1 MSRLPLEE
9 FEHRRRV
16 ECRRD
21 AQRPAEGLACS
32 RCVDA
37 LDAGMHPRAPAGQNG
52 RLIDDHDWNPGDDPQ
67 K

>member
-9 FEHRRRV
+9 FENGRRV

-21 AQRPAEGLACS
+21 AQCTAESPACL
-32 RCVDA
+32 RLLDA
-37 LDAGMHPRAPAGQNG
+37 LDARMHPRTPTGQNG